1 MVKHSQLNRHEN
13 HTIYGEYFFSLV
25 FLAVIPPKNNFSF
38 NEMDKIQKMAETGLQ
53 CYAEMKMIFSNLHKT
68 LH

>member
-1 MVKHSQLNRHEN
+1 MKIMQFEVNIFQFGIFN
-13 HTIYGEYFFSLV
+13 HLGYL
-25 FLAVIPPKNNFSF
+25 NNFDF